1 MGTIRADQSRL
12 QQVVLN
18 VLSNAIKFT
27 PAHGRVSLTGSRTKD
42 GIAVLVSDTGVGIA
56 PTLLPHVFDRF
67 RQGDSSPTREH
78 GGIGLG
84 LAICRHIAELHG
96 GTIDAASEGEGRGT
110 TFTIRLPVSPPPS
123 A

>member
-1 MGTIRADQSRL
+1 
-12 QQVVLN
+12 VLN

-27 PAHGRVSLTGSRTKD
+27 PARGRVCLGASRNNDWVT
-42 GIAVLVSDTGVGIA
+42 VHVTDTGIGIPPA
-56 PTLLPHVFDRF
+56 LLPHVFDRF
-67 RQGDSSPTREH
+67 RQGDSSSTRAH

-96 GTIDAASEGEGRGT
+96 GTIEAASEGDGRGT
-110 TFTIRLPVSPPPS
+110 TCTIKVPVRPPAS